1 MSKLL
6 EGKTAIVLGVW
17 NKWSIAYA
25 IAQAFVREGANLL
38 LTYQNERA
46 KPTVEELGKELGA
59 TGFFP
64 CEVQQQ
70 EDIDR
75 MAESLKAAGHKLD
88 VVVHSLAAAK
98 HEDLNQPFV
107 NTSREGFQL
116 ALDVS
121 AYSLLAIS
129 KALSP
134 LMTEGGAI
142 MTLTY
147 LGSTRV
153 VTNYNIMGVA
163 KAALEA
169 EVRYLASE
177 LGPSNIRVNAISA
190 GAIKTISARGIKDL
204 GKMLE
209 ISAQRAP
216 LRRNT
221 DIAEVAD
228 TAVFLGSDLGRGV
241 TGNVIYVDAGFH
253 IMGLWLRE
261 QDAGGVVDRDAAFV
275 FGDVIEVDSHDRP
288 IGAQRELVGP
298 FDDDDGALGEN
309 VLEAERFEIVQ
320 IADAIEVDVIDAH
333 AAIVFVHQRERGAGD
348 FVFFGRAAAAGDSF
362 R

>member
-25 IAQAFVREGANLL
+25 IAQAFAREGARLL
-38 LTYQNERA
+38 LTYQNDRA
-46 KPTVEELGKELGA
+46 KPAVEELGHELGA
-59 TGFFP
+59 TAFYA

-70 EDIDR
+70 SDIEQ
-75 MAESLKAAGHKLD
+75 MAQSLQAAGQRLD

-98 HEDLNQPFV
+98 HEDLNQPFL

-116 ALDVS
+116 ALDAS
-121 AYSLLAIS
+121 AYSLVAIS
-129 KALSP
+129 RALSP
-134 LMTEGGAI
+134 LMTSGGAI

-153 VTNYNIMGVA
+153 VTNYNVMGIA

-169 EVRYLASE
+169 EVKYLASE
-177 LGPSNIRVNAISA
+177 LGPSHIRVNAISA
-190 GAIKTISARGIKDL
+190 GAIKTISARGVKDL

-221 DIAEVAD
+221 DIGEVAD
-228 TAVFLGSDLGRGV
+228 AAVFLASDLGRGV

-253 IMGLWLRE
+253 IMGL
-261 QDAGGVVDRDAAFV
+261 
-275 FGDVIEVDSHDRP
+275 
-288 IGAQRELVGP
+288 
-298 FDDDDGALGEN
+298 
-309 VLEAERFEIVQ
+309 
-320 IADAIEVDVIDAH
+320 
-333 AAIVFVHQRERGAGD
+333 
-348 FVFFGRAAAAGDSF
+348 
-362 R
+362 